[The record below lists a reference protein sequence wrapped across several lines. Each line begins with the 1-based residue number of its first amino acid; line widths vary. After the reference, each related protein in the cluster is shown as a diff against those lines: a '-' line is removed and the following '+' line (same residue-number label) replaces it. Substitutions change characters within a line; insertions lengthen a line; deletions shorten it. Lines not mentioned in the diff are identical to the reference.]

1 MCRLCWISVIV
12 LLALSATLLT
22 KFIILGETLPSN
34 DGRTSIIVEPGER
47 DLILEEMRSFLVSVQ
62 AIVVS
67 ANADAMPAV
76 AEAAR
81 KSGMQA
87 QGEVPAALIGKL
99 PLSFKTLGFD
109 THKRFD
115 QLALDAGQFGD
126 KAHAL
131 QQLGELMN
139 NCIACHASYQLVA
152 QDPGSN

>member
-1 MCRLCWISVIV
+1 MCRLCWISTAV
-12 LLALSATLLT
+12 LLALSATLFT
-22 KFIILGETLPSN
+22 EFIILGETLPST
-34 DGRTSIIVEPGER
+34 DGRTAIIVEPGER

-62 AIVVS
+62 AIVAS
-67 ANADAMPAV
+67 ANADEIPAI

-87 QGEVPAALIGKL
+87 QGQVPSALIGKL

-131 QQLGELMN
+131 QQLDELMN
-139 NCIACHASYQLVA
+139 NCIACHASYRLVA
-152 QDPGSN
+152 QDPGCN